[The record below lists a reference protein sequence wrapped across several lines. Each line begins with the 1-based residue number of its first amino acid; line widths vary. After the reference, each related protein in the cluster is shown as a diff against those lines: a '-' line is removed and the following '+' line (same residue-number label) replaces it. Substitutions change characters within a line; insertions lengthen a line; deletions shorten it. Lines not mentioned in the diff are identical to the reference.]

1 MNITRSILCVLMVST
16 TGCWLAPR
24 AVSPPVVSPATFS
37 ETGKANLQD
46 KWWRSFG
53 DPSLNALVERAI
65 GENFTLRSAW
75 ARLNQARAL
84 ARQAGSE
91 LYPSLNGTAGASRGA
106 VHTSGRGGTTT
117 GASYSLGLAASY
129 EVDVWGRV
137 AATVEA
143 AERDVDVSRQD
154 LHAAAITLSADV
166 ALTWFRLIEQTRQLT
181 LLDAQVKTNTDSLD
195 LITLRFRAG
204 QVGGTDVLQQK
215 QTLERTQGARQQVL
229 ANIKTYRHQLAVLTG
244 QTPGALSADLSA
256 PGTKTPLHLPPLP
269 KLPATG
275 VPSIFLARRPDVK
288 AAEMSVA
295 SADRRVAA
303 ALADRYPKISL
314 SVSAS
319 TDAQQIRDLFDNWAA
334 NLAANLIAPILDG
347 GRRQAEVDRQRA
359 RLEERLNGYAA
370 KVLQAL
376 REVEDAL
383 VRESH
388 QRDFLVSLDKQLL
401 LSKQSTD
408 RIREN
413 YLKGAMSFLRY
424 LTTLLQHQE
433 LQRNVLRSELAM
445 LEYRI
450 SLYRALS
457 GGWDMPEAPTATTNP
472 TTPQPK

>member
-1 MNITRSILCVLMVST
+1 VNIARSILCVLMLST
-16 TGCWLAPR
+16 MGCWLKPM
-24 AVSPPVVSPATFS
+24 AVSAPVVSPAKFS
-37 ETGKANLQD
+37 ETGQANLQD
-46 KWWRSFG
+46 KWWRSFN
-53 DPSLNALVERAI
+53 DPSLNVLVERAI

-84 ARQAGSE
+84 ARKAGSE
-91 LYPSLNGTAGASRGA
+91 RYPSLNGTAGASRSA
-106 VHTSGRGGTTT
+106 IHTNGQGGTTT

-154 LHAAAITLSADV
+154 LRAAAITLSADV
-166 ALTWFRLIEQTRQLT
+166 ALTWFRLVEQTRQLT
-181 LLDAQVKTNTDSLD
+181 LLDEQVKTNTDSLE

-229 ANIKTYRHQLAVLTG
+229 ANIKTYRHQLALLTG
-244 QTPGALSADLSA
+244 QAPGAKLPAVPKALPA
-256 PGTKTPLHLPPLP
+256 TPA
-269 KLPATG
+269 LPATG
-275 VPSIFLARRPDVK
+275 VPSACFARRPDVK
-288 AAEMSVA
+288 AAELSVA
-295 SADRRVAA
+295 SADRSVAA

-319 TDAQQIRDLFDNWAA
+319 TDAQQVRDLFDNWAA

-347 GRRQAEVDRQRA
+347 GRREAEVDRQRA

-383 VRESH
+383 VRERH
-388 QRDFLVSLDKQLL
+388 QRDFLVSLDKQLR
-401 LSKQSTD
+401 LSKQSTND
-408 RIREN
+408 IREN

-433 LQRNVLRSELAM
+433 LQRSVLRSELTM

-457 GGWDMPEAPTATTNP
+457 GGWDMPDPPAPKSLPANP
-472 TTPQPK
+472 QTK

>member
-1 MNITRSILCVLMVST
+1 MQLTRIIVCALLLT
-16 TGCWLAPR
+16 TAGCWITPMT
-24 AVSPPVVSPATFS
+24 VSPPVNTPATFS
-37 ETGKANLQD
+37 QSGSAELQN
-46 KWWRSFG
+46 KWWRSFN
-53 DPSLNALVERAI
+53 DPTLNTLVERAI

-84 ARQAGSE
+84 ARKAGSE
-91 LYPSLNGTAGASRGA
+91 RYPSLDGTAGAARGA
-106 VHTSGRGGTTT
+106 VHTSGTTT
-117 GASYSLGLAASY
+117 GATYSLGLAASY

-143 AERDVDVSRQD
+143 AERDVDVSQQD
-154 LHAAAITLSADV
+154 LQAAAITLSADV
-166 ALTWFRLIEQTRQLT
+166 TLTWFRFLEQTRQLT
-181 LLDAQVKTNTDSLD
+181 LLDAQIKVNTDFLD

-204 QVGGTDVLQQK
+204 QVGATDVLQQK
-215 QTLERTQGARQQVL
+215 QTLERNQGDRQRVL

-244 QTPGALSADLSA
+244 QLPGTLGDLSK
-256 PGTKTPLHLPPLP
+256 PGTKTSPHLPPLP
-269 KLPATG
+269 GLPATG
-275 VPSIFLARRPDVK
+275 VPSTYLARRPDVQ
-288 AAEMSVA
+288 AAELSVA
-295 SADRRVAA
+295 AADRRVAA
-303 ALADRYPKISL
+303 ALADRYPRVSL
-314 SVSAS
+314 TMSAT
-319 TDAQQIRDLFDNWAA
+319 TDAQQVRDLFDNWAA

-347 GRRQAEVDRQRA
+347 GRREAEVDRQRA
-359 RLEERLNGYAA
+359 GLEERLNGYAA

-383 VRESH
+383 VRERH
-388 QRDFLVSLDKQLL
+388 QRDYLASLAKQLL

-413 YLKGAMSFLRY
+413 YLKGAMTFLRY

-457 GGWDMPEAPTATTNP
+457 GGWEMAEAPTAKTNP